1 MKTVA
6 KNKTLSDITDAMSLD
21 VLNMIADERALLSQ
35 HDETKSIASILAI
48 KCKHERQG
56 NGMITLEYDTMR
68 KRLGADDTVPLTI
81 TTGGAKVVDGWK
93 KCQVCRGDLL
103 IGVGAYDVK
112 KLTPNEFKEG
122 VGVWNLWYGQ
132 ISDGC

>member
-56 NGMITLEYDTMR
+56 NGMITLEVS
-68 KRLGADDTVPLTI
+68 RLRQRQAMSMLSMYVQKELI
-81 TTGGAKVVDGWK
+81 TGH
-93 KCQVCRGDLL
+93 L
-103 IGVGAYDVK
+103 ILHFPRVFI
-112 KLTPNEFKEG
+112 LMSSMI
-122 VGVWNLWYGQ
+122 Q
-132 ISDGC
+132 